1 MKLSRQTSVGVW
13 NDKLASNK
21 PEYTFETRAPFSLCL
36 YTGWFKKKKKKKRS
50 TVSLITKK
58 KNSKTGG
65 KNCMELK
72 VVEKKTS
79 SFVSSS
85 CIYLSLNRSKRFR
98 CCERSTQLAVETRT
112 STEETTG
119 WPCIR
124 VAINNTNHDRRIQK
138 SARKPTGY
146 RQRLFFEERNQGIPC
161 THRPWFLFNQS
172 FSCSENKRK
181 RRKKRKDISN
191 HCIGRI

>member
-1 MKLSRQTSVGVW
+1 MLRCKWLLTKRDVNRATTKLKQCGFFIVAGERGERQLREAKRQMKLSRQTSVGVW

-36 YTGWFKKKKKKKRS
+36 YTGWFKKKKEKKRS

-72 VVEKKTS
+72 VVEEKTS

-98 CCERSTQLAVETRT
+98 AINAIGGGNSNFNRRDNRLAVY
-112 STEETTG
+112 
-119 WPCIR
+119 
-124 VAINNTNHDRRIQK
+124 K
-138 SARKPTGY
+138 SGDK
-146 RQRLFFEERNQGIPC
+146 
-161 THRPWFLFNQS
+161 
-172 FSCSENKRK
+172 
-181 RRKKRKDISN
+181 
-191 HCIGRI
+191 